1 MTSSGTTLTMRQ
13 IEAVERLFPK
23 LKEWQRPLAALEMLA
38 EKVSG
43 FDTSATLLK
52 TVAVNELMATQIYAL
67 VAMAA
72 HVQDALDGVDL
83 TKAGPELVDKIA
95 DFEHKEKKRA
105 CLSFASKF
113 AHFFVDPNRFPMK
126 DKYATKM
133 LKFHLGTRKNTK
145 VSKGSKDTKDTYAA
159 FISGIEELRRRDGL
173 ESLSFATLDHYLWFA
188 GKYRA
193 SLGKPPFEK
202 RIRKRTVSPKDDG
215 KRTNNS
221 DEKELRAFRKSL
233 EAPEYAEDLLVVL
246 SDSPKVG

>member
-1 MTSSGTTLTMRQ
+1 MMPQ

-38 EKVSG
+38 EKVPG
-43 FDTSATLLK
+43 FGTSATLLK

-67 VAMAA
+67 VAMAS
-72 HVQDALDGVDL
+72 HVQDTLDGVDL
-83 TKAGPELVDKIA
+83 TRAGPELVDKIA

-113 AHFFVDPNRFPMK
+113 AHFFIDPDRFPMK

-133 LKFHLGTRKNTK
+133 VKFHLGTRKG
-145 VSKGSKDTKDTYAA
+145 VKDSYAA
-159 FISGIEELRRRDGL
+159 FISGIEELRSRDGL
-173 ESLSFATLDHYLWFA
+173 GSVSYAKLDHYLWFA

-202 RIRKRTVSPKDDG
+202 RARKRTPQTKDGDNKG
-215 KRTNNS
+215 NNS
-221 DEKELRAFRKSL
+221 DERDLRAFRKSL
-233 EAPEYAEDLLVVL
+233 EAPDYAEDLVIVL
-246 SDSPKVG
+246 GESA